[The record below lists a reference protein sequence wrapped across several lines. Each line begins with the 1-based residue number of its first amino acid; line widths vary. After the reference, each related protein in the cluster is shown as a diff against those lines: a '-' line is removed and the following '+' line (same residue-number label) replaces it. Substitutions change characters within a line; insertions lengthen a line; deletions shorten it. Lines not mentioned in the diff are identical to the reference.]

1 MKQQPPTVFVALMLA
16 PNQADLFDE
25 IEAEAADILS
35 NRVASREA
43 RSAEGNDLVL
53 LDRDNL
59 RLGLGWA
66 SLPSGDALTLA
77 IGAPP
82 GALLE
87 DKDARDAAA
96 LLRDV
101 AQCAEA
107 LFDVRQTLWQVA
119 QIPLSAD
126 SMDDHATRLAL
137 FDPDAKYATNPIF
150 IEAEATQRTSRPK
163 NDDQDNDQGHI
174 DVLSS
179 LRDIIEGTERPSWAL
194 QASALAMSTAF
205 AIVTPPVG
213 IAMLTYAVLRQGEDL
228 FGAEPDN
235 GQPVS
240 AG

>member
-1 MKQQPPTVFVALMLA
+1 MTQQPPTVFVALMLA
-16 PNQADLFDE
+16 PGQADLFDE
-25 IEAEAADILS
+25 IEAEAADLLS
-35 NRVASREA
+35 DRVASREA
-43 RSAEGNDLVL
+43 RIAEGNDLVL

-82 GALLE
+82 GAPLD
-87 DKDARDAAA
+87 DKDAREAAT

-137 FDPDAKYATNPIF
+137 FDPDAKYASNPIF
-150 IEAEATQRTSRPK
+150 IEAEATQRKPRSK
-163 NDDQDNDQGHI
+163 KGDNDNI

-179 LRDIIEGTERPSWAL
+179 LREIIEGSERPSWAL

-205 AIVTPPVG
+205 ALVTPPVG
-213 IAMLTYAVLRQGEDL
+213 IAMLTYTALRQSEDL
-228 FGAEPDN
+228 FGQADSAVGH

-240 AG
+240 AS